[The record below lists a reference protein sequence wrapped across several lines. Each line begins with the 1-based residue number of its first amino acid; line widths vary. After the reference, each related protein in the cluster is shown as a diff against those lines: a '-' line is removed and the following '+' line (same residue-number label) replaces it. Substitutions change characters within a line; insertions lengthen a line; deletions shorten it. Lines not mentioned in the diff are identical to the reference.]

1 MRVVVTGATG
11 NVGTSV
17 VKALAAERTVTD
29 VLGVA
34 RRRPGLRIPEVR
46 WADVDIDPGRADLA
60 EVFAGADAV
69 VHLARRFQPTHDPV
83 VTWRTNVPGSIGV
96 LEASERAG
104 CAPWYTPRPSP
115 RTHRAPPTDAP
126 PTSPGPPTAGR
137 APPTRGRRPKRSAVS
152 TASSS
157 RIPACGWSG

>member
-83 VTWRTNVPGSIGV
+83 VTWRTRVLGSIGV
-96 LEASERAG
+96 LEACARAG
-104 CAPWYTPRPSP
+104 V
-115 RTHRAPPTDAP
+115 RALVHAAY
-126 PTSPGPPTAGR
+126 SPGPADESRPTHGWPGA
-137 APPTRGRRPKRSAVS
+137 AYTGRRPKRSAVS